1 MDSHSLCPVEPWPE
15 PVERVAAVLREA
27 QLEARIEEFPA
38 GTASA
43 EEAAAAVGCK
53 PAQIVKSL
61 VLMAGREPAVVLVPG
76 DRRVDTAKIAARLGV
91 EKIRFADADQVRSL
105 TGFEPGAVAPF
116 PLPDVKHVFADRAL
130 LTQPELWVGAGSHTH
145 LAALTPADLM
155 RLAGATPMDAAERPG

>member
-1 MDSHSLCPVEPWPE
+1 VDSWPQ

-43 EEAAAAVGCK
+43 EDAATAVGCK

-76 DRRVDTAKIAARLGV
+76 DRRVDTAKVAAKLGV
-91 EKIRFADADQVRSL
+91 DKIRFAGGDQVRSL

-116 PLPDVKHVFADRAL
+116 PLPGVKHVFADRAL
-130 LTQPELWVGAGSHTH
+130 LTQPELWIGAGSDTH
-145 LAALTPADLM
+145 LAVLKPADLM
-155 RLAGATPMDAAERPG
+155 RLAGATAMDAAERPG